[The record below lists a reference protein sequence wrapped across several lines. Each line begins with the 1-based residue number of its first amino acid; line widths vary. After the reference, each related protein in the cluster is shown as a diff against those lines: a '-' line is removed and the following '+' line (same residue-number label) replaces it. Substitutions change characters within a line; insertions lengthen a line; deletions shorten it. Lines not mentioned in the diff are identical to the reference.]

1 MEAMRKSKRW
11 LSACLLTLIL
21 CLGVFC
27 TPAMADNSTRSRR
40 KPRSR
45 KTAWK

>member
-1 MEAMRKSKRW
+1 MRKSKRW

-27 TPAMADNSTRSRR
+27 TPAMADNST
-40 KPRSR
+40 PEP
-45 KTAWK
+45 T

>member
-1 MEAMRKSKRW
+1 MRKSKRW

-27 TPAMADNSTRSRR
+27 TPAMADNSTPEPTQTRSRR
-40 KPRSR
+40 
-45 KTAWK
+45 TAGR